1 MKCSFHFFAITCVKE
16 SEITYMFLSLQVLNL
31 SFTRQCVARD
41 ALARTAFRLRSPL
54 FLSPGAFADLHDR
67 TSKFPSLGTVK
78 YAAQGKYVSKL
89 LCFALV
95 KSWCRSRDKRIIK
108 RDRAAEEETGERMEF
123 RGKES
128 AMRRFGY
135 NRLLGIEGRQAGKTG
150 ERREREGA
158 GRG

>member
-1 MKCSFHFFAITCVKE
+1 MKCSFHFFAIVCVKE

-31 SFTRQCVARD
+31 PFTGQCVARD
-41 ALARTAFRLRSPL
+41 ALSRTAFRLRSPL
-54 FLSPGAFADLHDR
+54 FPSPGAFADLHDR

-78 YAAQGKYVSKL
+78 YAAQGKYVPKL

-95 KSWCRSRDKRIIK
+95 KSWCRSRDKRIK
-108 RDRAAEEETGERMEF
+108 RDRAAEEETGERVEF

-128 AMRRFGY
+128 AMRRSG
-135 NRLLGIEGRQAGKTG
+135 LLGIEGRQAGKTG
-150 ERREREGA
+150 EGRERGGT